1 MINLDMLKLHE
12 TIYIVHENSKITKT
26 EFLGFQNR
34 NRTRPK
40 LSLLRISHETKYIP
54 AFYSFLSYTDAKKS
68 IIATLEN
75 KIREIQ
81 RDIAKKQKEVE
92 SLQKDVASLQSKEK

>member
-1 MINLDMLKLHE
+1 MRQNIFPPFTHSSPIPMRK
-12 TIYIVHENSKITKT
+12 KT
-26 EFLGFQNR
+26 
-34 NRTRPK
+34 
-40 LSLLRISHETKYIP
+40 
-54 AFYSFLSYTDAKKS
+54 